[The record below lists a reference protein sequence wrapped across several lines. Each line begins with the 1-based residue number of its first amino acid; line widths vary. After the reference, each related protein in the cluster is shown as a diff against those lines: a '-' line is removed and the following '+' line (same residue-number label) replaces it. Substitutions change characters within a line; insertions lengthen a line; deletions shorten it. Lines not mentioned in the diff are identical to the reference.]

1 MLFQWTDNKILPHHD
16 EDDDNQNIDD
26 DHHEDPNEDKEP
38 LFIEDHDDPDDN
50 DDDLDEDLTV
60 WCETDAR
67 LGREWLQWWRHGW
80 YNPTNNP
87 MMMII

>member
-1 MLFQWTDNKILPHHD
+1 MHCSEMKCTAPVWLCGARQAQN
-16 EDDDNQNIDD
+16 DDDDYDD
-26 DHHEDPNEDKEP
+26 DDY
-38 LFIEDHDDPDDN
+38 DDN
-50 DDDLDEDLTV
+50 DEDPDEDLTV

-87 MMMII
+87 MMIII